1 MAKAL
6 TADQVKANQRI
17 LAWLEGRPYREYP
30 EQRRPRVPDLKPEFV
45 LRTYT
50 PPNPEW
56 SEQFF
61 TPLEAGYEALKDVP
75 LWDGM
80 EILEPAVGI
89 GHLIHPLASLAN
101 IGSPAWASVVIC
113 VTAYEI
119 EPQAYRFGARLFP
132 WVGWFNRNVFQHAGH
147 LAGQFDLVVCNPP
160 FGGGKHLGPE
170 NRSGRPR
177 SRGWHATQ
185 TEYLFLELAA
195 RALRPGGRAVFIAP
209 DHFVERIPP
218 DLDGYLEDIGLAYTG
233 RSGEPLPGD
242 FLQTGARVHSFH
254 WNKEVI

>member
-17 LAWLEGRPYREYP
+17 LAWLEGRSYREYP
-30 EQRRPRVPDLKPEFV
+30 EQRRPRVPDLRPEFI

-50 PPNPEW
+50 PPSTEW

-61 TPLEAGYEALKDVP
+61 TPLEAGHEALEDVP

-80 EILEPAVGI
+80 QILEPAAGV

-101 IGSPAWASVVIC
+101 IGSPAWASMGIC

-119 EPQAYRFGARLFP
+119 EPQAYRIGARLFP
-132 WVGWFNRNVFQHAGH
+132 WIEWFNRNVFCDSHD

-160 FGGGKHLGPE
+160 FGGGKLLGHE
-170 NRSGRPR
+170 DRS
-177 SRGWHATQ
+177 GWHATQ

-195 RALRPGGRAVFIAP
+195 RALKPGGRAIFIAP
-209 DHFVERIPP
+209 DHFVERM
-218 DLDGYLEDIGLAYTG
+218 
-233 RSGEPLPGD
+233 
-242 FLQTGARVHSFH
+242 FLSIEKGTTC
-254 WNKEVI
+254 

>member
-6 TADQVKANQRI
+6 RADQVKANQRI

-30 EQRRPRVPDLKPEFV
+30 EQRRPRVPDLKPEFI

-61 TPLEAGYEALKDVP
+61 TPLQAGRAALEGVA
-75 LWDGM
+75 LWDEM
-80 EILEPAVGI
+80 HVLEPAAGI
-89 GHLIHPLASLAN
+89 GHLIYCLASAAGAN
-101 IGSPAWASVVIC
+101 RLC
-113 VTAYEI
+113 VTACEI
-119 EPQAYRFGARLFP
+119 ERQAYRIGARLFP
-132 WVGWFNRNVFQHAGH
+132 WVEWRQGNVFDHVGT
-147 LAGQFDLVVCNPP
+147 LAGRFDLVVCNPP

-170 NRSGRPR
+170 DRSGRPR

-185 TEYLFLELAA
+185 TEYLLLELAA
-195 RALRPGGRAVFIAP
+195 RALKPGGQALFIAP
-209 DHFVERIPP
+209 HSFADAVPEM
-218 DLDGYLEDIGLAYTG
+218 LEGYLEDAGLAYTG

-242 FLQTGARVHSFH
+242 FLQTGVRVHAFYWHRS
-254 WNKEVI
+254 